1 MDDTF
6 SLGVGFDG
14 PDFAHT
20 EVTSLPYGML
30 GGVGEPGFF
39 VSHHFIP
46 TSRKSKASIPI
57 YRKNV
62 GSQDLPKL
70 LPNPEDISLRIKDGE
85 PVAYSQE
92 NSTNGLDRLNAIR
105 ELQEVVHVDKK
116 DIHPTQR
123 QENIGHSSAFAIS
136 GNSDAITLPQTAI
149 EGIKHA
155 AFAIPGTAKDLGSN
169 VQLSQPIKSPT
180 PPNAANVAISQIPVV
195 PKCTTPSSSDIE
207 VPSPQSSQTLPQP
220 SQSKMPLSQ
229 LIASFKPV
237 IPISTLQPRNTMQN
251 LPTFKVTGRT
261 LITVKAISP
270 SKALKASPAAP
281 ESNAFPTLPPILL
294 GRPLK
299 YYDNVGRHPHLH
311 AGKMKLFVPT
321 GVGKSGGAIDYE
333 AKEVYP
339 PYRYVNRI
347 AGKKLIPIFSGDH
360 VIALV
365 PAGSYLKQNN
375 TARAHRRGI
384 VPIPPANMVQLR
396 RQTSFNPPSKKHL
409 AVHLEFDQ
417 YQGDLMLDTSGHEN
431 NAMATGAA
439 TRMIANYSCGMAER
453 LIGGQVSF
461 NGTSFAPKPTVAA
474 TIAVW
479 IKLQSSKGR
488 QSIFYTVG
496 RGQYNLAADDG
507 RIVWSHMDDN
517 EKVIFKLITLYQ
529 HLKPNKWAH
538 IAGTYD
544 SVEGMLLL
552 YFTSLRCI
560 SILCSK

>member
-6 SLGVGFDG
+6 SLGVGSDD
-14 PDFAHT
+14 PDLAKT
-20 EVTSLPYGML
+20 GISSLPHGMI
-30 GGVGEPGFF
+30 GGVGEPGYF
-39 VSHHFIP
+39 VSHHPIW
-46 TSRKSKASIPI
+46 TSKQSKASISI
-57 YRKNV
+57 NKEKV
-62 GSQDLPKL
+62 GVQDLTKP
-70 LPNPEDISLRIKDGE
+70 LPNREDISLRIKDSE
-85 PVAYSQE
+85 PVAYSRKV
-92 NSTNGLDRLNAIR
+92 SINGPDRFNAIR
-105 ELQEVVHVDKK
+105 EVQEVEHADKK
-116 DIHPTQR
+116 DIYPTQW
-123 QENIGHSSAFAIS
+123 QGIIEHSSAFAIS
-136 GNSDAITLPQTAI
+136 ENSDTITLPQIAI

-169 VQLSQPIKSPT
+169 VQLKLPSKSPT
-180 PPNAANVAISQIPVV
+180 PSNAANVAIPQIVLV
-195 PKCTTPSSSDIE
+195 PKCTPSLSSDTQA
-207 VPSPQSSQTLPQP
+207 PSPQSSQTLPQR
-220 SQSKMPLSQ
+220 SQTKMPPSQ

-237 IPISTLQPRNTMQN
+237 TAMSTPQPRITMKN
-251 LPTFKVTGRT
+251 LPTFKITGKT
-261 LITVKAISP
+261 ITSKAINP
-270 SKALKASPAAP
+270 SKTLEASPTAP
-281 ESNAFPTLPPILL
+281 KPNAFPTLPPILL

-321 GVGKSGGAIDYE
+321 GVEKSGGAIDYE

-339 PYRYVNRI
+339 PYRYVSRI
-347 AGKKLIPIFSGDH
+347 AGKKLIPVFSGDH

-396 RQTSFNPPSKKHL
+396 RQTAFNPPSKKHL

-431 NAMATGAA
+431 NALATGAA
-439 TRMIANYSCGMAER
+439 TRMMANFSCGMAER

-461 NGTSFAPKPTVAA
+461 NGTNFAPKPTIAA

-479 IKLQSSKGR
+479 IKLRSSKGR

-496 RGQYNLAADDG
+496 KGQYNLAAEDG
-507 RIVWSHMDDN
+507 KIVWSHMDDN
-517 EKVIFKLITLYQ
+517 EKVVFKLITLYE

-544 SVEGMLLL
+544 SVEGMLLF
-552 YFTSLRCI
+552 YFTSLR
-560 SILCSK
+560 